1 MMKDK
6 LELAR
11 QLNLSKM
18 VRQVTNDLDKYKP
31 NKDQQDEK
39 VEQSQG
45 FKNSDVDADEF
56 ALSVEPEFDV
66 NLPDFDLKED
76 LNPLLKDFCKEI
88 ENDVY
93 DVSTGKI

>member
-1 MMKDK
+1 VEPFLEENKKLYQQNEDDDKRRLMMKDK

-39 VEQSQG
+39 VEQS
-45 FKNSDVDADEF
+45 
-56 ALSVEPEFDV
+56 
-66 NLPDFDLKED
+66 
-76 LNPLLKDFCKEI
+76 
-88 ENDVY
+88 
-93 DVSTGKI
+93 